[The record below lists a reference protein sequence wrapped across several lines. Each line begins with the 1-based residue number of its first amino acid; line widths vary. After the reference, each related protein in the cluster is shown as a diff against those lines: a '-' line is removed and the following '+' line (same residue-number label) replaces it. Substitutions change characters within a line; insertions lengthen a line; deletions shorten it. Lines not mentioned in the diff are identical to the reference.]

1 MKTSKSGID
10 LIKKYEGCVLKAYKC
25 PSGVWTI
32 GYGHTKGVKKG
43 QICTKKQAEY
53 FLSQDLKTFEKGVL
67 KGVKV
72 TLNQNQF
79 DALVSF
85 TYNVGL
91 GAFKSSTLLRYINKK
106 DFSSASKE
114 LLKWNKSNGKVLSGL
129 VKRRAAERQLF
140 LKPCSVYYTVKKGD
154 TLSGV
159 AKKYK
164 TTYQSIAKLNGIE
177 KPYIIYINQKLKI
190 K

>member
-1 MKTSKSGID
+1 MKTSQNGID
-10 LIKKYEGCVLKAYKC
+10 LIKKYEGCVLTAYKC

-43 QICTKKQAEY
+43 QKTTKKQAEY
-53 FLSQDLKTFEKGVL
+53 ILTQDLKTFEKGVL
-67 KGVKV
+67 KAVKV

-85 TYNVGL
+85 SFNVGL
-91 GAFKSSTLLRYINKK
+91 GAFKSSTLLKKLNNK
-106 DFSSASKE
+106 DYAGAAAQFAR
-114 LLKWNKSNGKVLSGL
+114 WNKSNGKVLNGL
-129 VKRRAAERQLF
+129 VKRRAEERKLF
-140 LKPCSVYYTVKKGD
+140 NKKCNVYHTVKTGE
-154 TLSGV
+154 TLSGI

-164 TTYQSIAKLNGIE
+164 TTYKSIAKLNGI
-177 KPYIIYINQKLKI
+177 KSPYVIYPKQKLKI